1 MIFGDLNLGID
12 EFFVGMTGPINPAAV
27 FMIQYDRKKGNT
39 REILDFINRE
49 YVEDYSYDVLLPHY
63 EGICKGHVLGLNIR
77 FTEEFINN
85 PDVKL
90 CFNEDEPFTL
100 KHNDYLM
107 FVISKDNKLFVS
119 SVTGK
124 EARFL
129 VNERIVDKAGFIGK
143 DQLGLLAEL
152 KEENTGDNK

>member
-12 EFFVGMTGPINPAAV
+12 EFFVGMTGLNDPAAV
-27 FMIQYDRKKGNT
+27 FMIQYDRKKDT
-39 REILDFINRE
+39 RQILDFINRE

-63 EGICKGHVLGLNIR
+63 EGRGSKGHVLGLNIR

-100 KHNDYLM
+100 KPTDYLM
-107 FVISKDNKLFVS
+107 FVIFGDNKLYVSTVTEREAKFV
-119 SVTGK
+119 
-124 EARFL
+124 
-129 VNERIVDKAGFIGK
+129 VNEWIMDTRLSWD
-143 DQLGLLAEL
+143 
-152 KEENTGDNK
+152 

>member
-12 EFFVGMTGPINPAAV
+12 EFFVGMTGPISPGAV
-27 FMIQYDRKKGNT
+27 FMIQYDREKGNT

-49 YVEDYSYDVLLPHY
+49 YVEDYSHDVLLPHHK
-63 EGICKGHVLGLNIR
+63 GICKGHVLSLNIR

-100 KHNDYLM
+100 KNKDYLM
-107 FVISKDNKLFVS
+107 FVIFGDNKLYVSTVTEREAKFV
-119 SVTGK
+119 
-124 EARFL
+124 F
-129 VNERIVDKAGFIGK
+129 NEWIMDTRLSFD
-143 DQLGLLAEL
+143 
-152 KEENTGDNK
+152 

>member
-12 EFFVGMTGPINPAAV
+12 EFFVGMTGPISPGAV
-27 FMIQYDRKKGNT
+27 FMIQYDREKGNT

-49 YVEDYSYDVLLPHY
+49 YVEDYSHDVLLPHHK
-63 EGICKGHVLGLNIR
+63 GLCKGHVLGLNIL

-100 KHNDYLM
+100 KHTDYLM
-107 FVISKDNKLFVS
+107 FVISKDNKLYVS

-129 VNERIVDKAGFIGK
+129 VNEGIVDTRLSF
-143 DQLGLLAEL
+143 D
-152 KEENTGDNK
+152 

>member
-12 EFFVGMTGPINPAAV
+12 EFFVGMTGHINPAAV

-39 REILDFINRE
+39 REILDFINKE
-49 YVEDYSYDVLLPHY
+49 YVEEYSYDVLLPHY
-63 EGICKGHVLGLNIR
+63 ERTYNKGHVSGLNIL

-90 CFNEDEPFTL
+90 CFNETEPFTL

-107 FVISKDNKLFVS
+107 FVISEDNKLYVS
-119 SVTGK
+119 TVMES
-124 EARFL
+124 EAEFMFNNWIVEELCSFL
-129 VNERIVDKAGFIGK
+129 K
-143 DQLGLLAEL
+143 D
-152 KEENTGDNK
+152 

>member
-63 EGICKGHVLGLNIR
+63 EGRGSKGHVLGLNIR

-100 KHNDYLM
+100 KHNEYLM
-107 FVISKDNKLFVS
+107 FAIFNDNKLLVS
-119 SVTGK
+119 SVTEK
-124 EARFL
+124 EAKFL
-129 VNERIVDKAGFIGK
+129 VNEWIVDTRISF
-143 DQLGLLAEL
+143 D
-152 KEENTGDNK
+152 

>member
-12 EFFVGMTGPINPAAV
+12 EFFVGMTDTHAAV
-27 FMIQYDRKKGNT
+27 FMIQYDREKGNA
-39 REILDFINRE
+39 RQILDFINRE

-77 FTEEFINN
+77 FTDEFINN

-107 FVISKDNKLFVS
+107 FVISKDNKLLVS

-129 VNERIVDKAGFIGK
+129 VNEWIVDSRLSV
-143 DQLGLLAEL
+143 D
-152 KEENTGDNK
+152 

>member
-12 EFFVGMTGPINPAAV
+12 EFFVGMADNPAAV
-27 FMIQYDRKKGNT
+27 FMIQYDRKKDNT
-39 REILDFINRE
+39 RQILDFINRE
-49 YVEDYSYDVLLPHY
+49 YVEEYSYDVLLPHH

-100 KHNDYLM
+100 KHNNYLM
-107 FVISKDNKLFVS
+107 FMIFKDNKLFVS
-119 SVTGK
+119 SVTEK
-124 EARFL
+124 ESRFL
-129 VNERIVDKAGFIGK
+129 VKEWIVDTRLSW
-143 DQLGLLAEL
+143 D
-152 KEENTGDNK
+152 

>member
-27 FMIQYDRKKGNT
+27 FMIQYDRNKDNT
-39 REILDFINRE
+39 REILDFINKE
-49 YVEDYSYDVLLPHY
+49 YVEEYSYDVLLPHY
-63 EGICKGHVLGLNIR
+63 ERTYNKGHVSCLNIL

-90 CFNEDEPFTL
+90 CFNEKGSVSL

-107 FVISKDNKLFVS
+107 FVIPKNNKLYVRT
-119 SVTGK
+119 VTGK
-124 EARFL
+124 EARL
-129 VNERIVDKAGFIGK
+129 LINEWIMDYR
-143 DQLGLLAEL
+143 LLF
-152 KEENTGDNK
+152 D

>member
-12 EFFVGMTGPINPAAV
+12 EFFVGMTGHRDPAAV
-27 FMIQYDRKKGNT
+27 FMIRYDREKGNA
-39 REILDFINRE
+39 REILDFINME

-63 EGICKGHVLGLNIR
+63 EGIGNKGHVLGLNIL

-100 KHNDYLM
+100 KHTDYLM

-129 VNERIVDKAGFIGK
+129 VNEWIVDSRPSW
-143 DQLGLLAEL
+143 D
-152 KEENTGDNK
+152 